1 MDVSD
6 NLTISQKNLTRRP
19 LPQIPFLHIK
29 NKILGSKYNLS
40 LVFMAD
46 TKARSLNKIMRHKNT
61 AANVLSFPLTK
72 TEGEIFINLAR
83 SERDHKKYDMTY
95 LSFVAYLFIHGL
107 LHLKGYSHGSTME
120 RIERQTL
127 ASLNLHDQKYRHRA

>member
-1 MDVSD
+1 MDASD

-19 LPQIPFLHIK
+19 IPRLPFLQLK

-46 TKARSLNKIMRHKNT
+46 TKARSLNKITRQKNT

-72 TEGEIFINLAR
+72 TDGEIFVNLAKA
-83 SERDHKKYDMTY
+83 SRDHNKHDMNY
-95 LSFVAYLFIHGL
+95 LSFVAFLFIHGL

-127 ASLNLHDQKYRHRA
+127 ASLNLHEQKHRHRT